1 MRVDKYLKES
11 RILKRRT
18 TAKDLAN
25 GERVFVNG
33 RQAKPATTVNV
44 GDEVHVQFDIRHII
58 VKVLDTNEHHRK
70 EEASLMYEIVK
81 EYKDKED
88 EIL

>member
-44 GDEVHVQFDIRHII
+44 GDEVHVQFGIRHII